1 MAEKIAGADILVKV
15 NTGTVELPEWTT
27 IAGQRDAT
35 VTRGTDTI
43 DTTTKDSVG
52 AMREQEPSFLTWS
65 ISCSGL
71 MVVSDAAQ
79 ELLRTAW
86 SNREKVLVRVRYSD
100 TDVEEG
106 LAIISNLEYTGP
118 HEDTATYSAEF
129 TGAGLLSPA
138 TT

>member
-15 NTGTVELPEWTT
+15 NTGTADLPEWTT

-43 DTTTKDSVG
+43 DTTTKDSAG

-86 SNREKVLVRVRYSD
+86 SDREKVLVRVRYSD
-100 TDVEEG
+100 ADMEEG
-106 LAIISNLEYTGP
+106 LAIISNLEYAGSY
-118 HEDTATYSAEF
+118 EDTATYSAEF